1 MSSSRMWI
9 SYGII
14 SDKNICKILNIFTKE
29 NKRSCFL
36 FLLYLWPLLSEGHQ
50 RSCIKWCAVFRWPQK
65 VKVKHMQVWRIA
77 HPMAI
82 GAQNSGAQ
90 NLRDVPDFL
99 SSHIW
104 PCKNKKLIDLQVFRR
119 IGKTMKK
126 LYKFQIQPQT
136 PAYL

>member
-1 MSSSRMWI
+1 MAS
-9 SYGII
+9 
-14 SDKNICKILNIFTKE
+14 K
-29 NKRSCFL
+29 
-36 FLLYLWPLLSEGHQ
+36 SEGQ
-50 RSCIKWCAVFRWPQK
+50 TYAGQENV
-65 VKVKHMQVWRIA
+65 

-90 NLRDVPDFL
+90 NLKDVPDFL